1 MTLYLYNSATRSKQL
16 FEPQNPERITMY
28 VCGPT
33 VYNRVHIGNAR
44 PVVVFDTLFRL
55 LKDCYPRV
63 DYARNITDI
72 DDKIMHLAATRGEDI
87 KQVAQRY
94 TEYYAEDMAALNNLT
109 PTLVPLA
116 TEHVPEMLDMI
127 ARLIDKGYA
136 YNSDGHVLF
145 SVQKMDG
152 YGALSGRSLEHML
165 AGARVEVA
173 DYKRYAGDFVLWK
186 PSAEHEPG
194 WPSPWGRGRPGW
206 HIECSAMAEKHLGET
221 VDIHGGGQDLLFP
234 HHENERAQSCCAHDG
249 KPLARYWMHN
259 GFINIDGEKM
269 SKSLGNFKLVSDLLT
284 QYPGEV
290 IRYVVLSAHYRSE
303 QNFHVELLNAAW
315 RSLDSLYG
323 FLRTAN
329 DLDALAVDLKAA
341 AGYKALLD
349 DLNTPIALS
358 ELHRLARDMQQAT
371 GQRRQQLKY
380 ELLGVADLLGLLQQN
395 PDDWFTRARS
405 NDAMAA
411 DEIEAAISARQS
423 AKASGDYGTADEI
436 RKSLETRGVI
446 LEDSRQGTQW
456 RRG

>member
-94 TEYYAEDMAALNNLT
+94 TEYYAQDMAALNNLT

-259 GFINIDGEKM
+259 GFINID
-269 SKSLGNFKLVSDLLT
+269 
-284 QYPGEV
+284 
-290 IRYVVLSAHYRSE
+290 
-303 QNFHVELLNAAW
+303 
-315 RSLDSLYG
+315 
-323 FLRTAN
+323 
-329 DLDALAVDLKAA
+329 
-341 AGYKALLD
+341 
-349 DLNTPIALS
+349 
-358 ELHRLARDMQQAT
+358 
-371 GQRRQQLKY
+371 
-380 ELLGVADLLGLLQQN
+380 
-395 PDDWFTRARS
+395 
-405 NDAMAA
+405 
-411 DEIEAAISARQS
+411 
-423 AKASGDYGTADEI
+423 AKN
-436 RKSLETRGVI
+436 V
-446 LEDSRQGTQW
+446 
-456 RRG
+456 